1 MSELMGGSSVNFKCL
16 SGRNKATAVRDDA
29 CGDQI
34 SSTSSQSSSCEVK
47 HRRLEIESFVR

>member
-1 MSELMGGSSVNFKCL
+1 MNFKCL
-16 SGRNKATAVRDDA
+16 KGSGGVAWGGGWATTDREEG

-47 HRRLEIESFVR
+47 HQRLEIESFVR